1 MKMTTVLKGLL
12 IAGAVCALLF
22 ITPSAV
28 KTYLQAIPD
37 HSAPLF
43 FR

>member
-12 IAGAVCALLF
+12 IAGVVLGLLY
-22 ITPSAV
+22 ITPLAV